1 MTTDPN
7 VSKEDRGALPPRWIM
22 KLATRVHVFLHR
34 ISSGKMFNQ
43 IAGDDVVFVTMK
55 GAKSGRTI
63 TIPLMHVAY
72 GDGYLLVASQGGAPK
87 NPVWYH
93 NIVKNPDLSINYRGS
108 VKKLQ
113 ARLAAPEEKDAMWP
127 ICDQHYAPY
136 ADYRNRTSRE
146 IPIFV
151 CEPGR

>member
-7 VSKEDRGALPPRWIM
+7 VAEKNRGALPPRWIM
-22 KLATRVHVFLHR
+22 KLVTRTHVFLHR
-34 ISSGKMFNQ
+34 ISSGRMFNQ
-43 IAGDDVVFVTMK
+43 IAGDDVVFVTMT

-63 TIPLMHVAY
+63 TIPLMHVPY

-87 NPVWYH
+87 NPVWYN

-113 ARLAAPEEKDAMWP
+113 ARLAAAEEKDAMWP
-127 ICDQHYAPY
+127 ICDKHYAPY
-136 ADYRNRTSRE
+136 AD
-146 IPIFV
+146 
-151 CEPGR
+151 